1 MQLAGFWVSRPN
13 ETQLTR
19 AALYAA
25 CQGIEGSALIN
36 TLDSLRLGSVHVPRP
51 VSRTVV
57 AKILE
62 TISRLR
68 NGRIYGK
75 SRRKHP
81 SPGAAGWGAR
91 SGLGVG
97 APRPLRR

>member
-1 MQLAGFWVSRPN
+1 VQLAGFWVSRPN